1 MRWAKRGLRAAISP
15 ACRALA
21 SPRPRPRPELRP
33 ELRRAP
39 RGLHVSCSTK
49 RMLSATPECTPRA
62 RALPRAI
69 VQPVSS
75 PPPPVAALTGAAE
88 LRNLLAFFAP
98 SWPLQITL
106 PNPKESAMHRSL
118 LETGLLFAASALWNP
133 PDRWWKQVAGLG
145 VIVYPARAILDSVD
159 VMKSRHGSGA
169 DSGAS
174 AGSADSACACARVH
188 RVHRVHGVHGVHR
201 DEPAGGALTVAGRQR
216 AMLKGDSPTTQQ
228 ALDYPLGMRGL
239 PLSTLRLTDFGPVAH
254 RRGGA
259 QGSSIELTHRPS
271 ARASQHP

>member
-1 MRWAKRGLRAAISP
+1 
-15 ACRALA
+15 
-21 SPRPRPRPELRP
+21 
-33 ELRRAP
+33 
-39 RGLHVSCSTK
+39 
-49 RMLSATPECTPRA
+49 MLNATPECTPHA
-62 RALPRAI
+62 RVLSPFI
-69 VQPVSS
+69 VQPVRSA
-75 PPPPVAALTGAAE
+75 PPPVAAWVGRRGAAE

-98 SWPLQITL
+98 SRPLQITL
-106 PNPKESAMHRSL
+106 PNPKECAMHRSL
-118 LETGLLFAASALWNP
+118 LGTGLLLAAPARWSP

-169 DSGAS
+169 GSGAS

-188 RVHRVHGVHGVHR
+188 D
-201 DEPAGGALTVAGRQR
+201 DEAAVRGLSGAGRQR

-228 ALDYPLGMRGL
+228 ALDYSLGMRGL
-239 PLSTLRLTDFGPVAH
+239 PLPTLRLTDFGPVAH
-254 RRGGA
+254 RKGGA